1 MKEDQYQFKAKKKGG
16 VILVAPLN
24 WGLGHATRCIPII
37 RKLVKHGYDVVIAS
51 DKGALNLLKQ
61 EFPNLP
67 AEALPA
73 YDITYTKD
81 PKWFKWKLLL
91 QIPNIAKVMRSERIA
106 TEALVKKYGITGII
120 SDNRFGVRHPN
131 LPSVFVTHQIQVL
144 SGWSTPITS
153 WLHQRIIK
161 NFDQCWIPDYEGQ
174 DALSGVLSND
184 PDFKFPTAYI
194 GPISRMKKETLKPT
208 IDILVLLSGPE
219 PQRSML
225 EEIMREKFKNYPQKV
240 VMVCGVIQETP
251 QEKII
256 DGIQI
261 FNFLTSH
268 ALEALINQ
276 SKVVI
281 SRSGYTTVMDL
292 AKTKTPAFFIPTP
305 GQYEQEYLAK
315 RLSQNSIAPYC
326 QQSAFDPILLRQL
339 KDYDGWPVTA
349 QKEKLSTLF
358 GIFQGKREF

>member
-1 MKEDQYQFKAKKKGG
+1 MKERQYQFTKNKNSG

-37 RKLVKHGYDVVIAS
+37 RKLKKHGFEVVIAS
-51 DKGALNLLKQ
+51 DKEALNLLKQ
-61 EFPNLP
+61 EFPDLP
-67 AEALPA
+67 SEPLPA
-73 YDITYTKD
+73 YNITYTKD
-81 PKWFKWKLLL
+81 SKWFKWKLLL
-91 QIPNIAKVMRSERIA
+91 QIPNIAKVMRLERKV
-106 TEALVKKYGITGII
+106 TESLVKKYGITGII

-161 NFDQCWIPDYEGQ
+161 RFDQCWVPDYEGQ
-174 DALSGVLSND
+174 NTLSGELSND

-194 GPISRMKKETLKPT
+194 GPISRMKKEALKPT
-208 IDILVLLSGPE
+208 IDILILLSGPE
-219 PQRSML
+219 PQRGIL
-225 EEIMREKFKNYPQKV
+225 EKIMREKFKNFPQKV
-240 VMVCGVIQETP
+240 VMVCGVIQEKP
-251 QEKII
+251 QEEIV

-261 FNFLTSH
+261 FNFLTSQ
-268 ALEALINQ
+268 ALERLINQ

-326 QQSAFDPILLRQL
+326 QQSSFDPILLKQL
-339 KDYDGWPVTA
+339 KDYEGWPVTSH
-349 QKEKLSTLF
+349 KEKLSTLF
-358 GIFQGKREF
+358 GIFQSK